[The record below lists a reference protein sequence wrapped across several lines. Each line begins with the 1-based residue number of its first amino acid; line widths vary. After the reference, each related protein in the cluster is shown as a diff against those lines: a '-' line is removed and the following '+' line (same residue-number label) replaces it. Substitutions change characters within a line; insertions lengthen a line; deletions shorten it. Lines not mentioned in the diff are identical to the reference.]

1 MEFAVEAL
9 VGWKCKPMIA
19 SPLLK
24 STRPSG
30 KPHFVLV
37 YECIRTLNIFK
48 LYMHQDE
55 RLLVKALEH
64 SCPFSTE
71 GEQPF
76 CITLLW

>member
-37 YECIRTLNIFK
+37 YECIGTLNVFK
-48 LYMHQDE
+48 LYIVVHS
-55 RLLVKALEH
+55 LLKV
-64 SCPFSTE
+64 SSPFV
-71 GEQPF
+71 
-76 CITLLW
+76 